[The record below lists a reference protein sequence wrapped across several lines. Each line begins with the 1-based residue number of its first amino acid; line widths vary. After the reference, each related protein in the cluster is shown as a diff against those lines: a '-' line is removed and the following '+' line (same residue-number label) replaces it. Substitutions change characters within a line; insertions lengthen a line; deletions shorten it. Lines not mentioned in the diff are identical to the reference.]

1 MKKIVLAVCLVMCLA
16 GCGNNSTE
24 DKAKDSKASAESAV
38 SSAEESK
45 FDSHI
50 TYTCEKAAD
59 DAELD
64 KVADALDARYSQAF
78 SESEHTIKKDYENK
92 EIRLEFDNTE
102 GTEDFAETSNL
113 ANIVKFIK
121 GEDKS
126 GEVILTNDNVEQC
139 VNQVY
144 VDPNTGLDNYVVSI
158 EFDDEG
164 KQLFADATTELSE
177 KKMPIS
183 VWLNG
188 EKIASPNVNEPIT
201 DGKCQISGD
210 FDEEKATDLADK
222 IAMKPLPFDITVK
235 ESELNK

>member
-1 MKKIVLAVCLVMCLA
+1 MKKLVFAVCLVMCLA

-102 GTEDFAETSNL
+102 GTEDFVETSTL
-113 ANIVKFIK
+113 ANIVKFVK
-121 GEDKS
+121 GKDKT
-126 GEVILTNDNVEQC
+126 GEVILS
-139 VNQVY
+139 
-144 VDPNTGLDNYVVSI
+144 LSSI
-158 EFDDEG
+158 
-164 KQLFADATTELSE
+164 
-177 KKMPIS
+177 
-183 VWLNG
+183 
-188 EKIASPNVNEPIT
+188 
-201 DGKCQISGD
+201 QI
-210 FDEEKATDLADK
+210 
-222 IAMKPLPFDITVK
+222 KP
-235 ESELNK
+235 S